1 MKGQLSR
8 KTDGIKDM
16 LTGLKKKKK
25 NKLGKDFKG
34 LSGMALDT
42 FLV

>member
-25 NKLGKDFKG
+25 KLGKDFKG